1 MDFFFHPQASFLCQT
16 TFIKMPSAILNNSFI
31 RNTVQSQL
39 SKILTDGNFSLLKD
53 SPLPSSSLVTR
64 DCLITQ
70 WALNLSWVQT
80 GWIHWTFHHIISLTF
95 KQPRFEEDYCILPVW
110 TFWGFLGGTD
120 DLFHS
125 LDLDSVWIWI
135 TLSGH
140 HDCDFLWGALNMV
153 PPYEKSAFN
162 LMGYASLYEEELL
175 SS

>member
-80 GWIHWTFHHIISLTF
+80 GWIRWTFHHIISLTF

-110 TFWGFLGGTD
+110 TFCGFLEELMIFST
-120 DLFHS
+120 L
-125 LDLDSVWIWI
+125 WIWI
-135 TLSGH
+135 QSGSELH
-140 HDCDFLWGALNMV
+140 CLVIMTVIFFEV
-153 PPYEKSAFN
+153 PWIWYPHMKKVH
-162 LMGYASLYEEELL
+162 LI
-175 SS
+175 